1 MARSRRLVLAALCA
15 AGLWFLLHTTA
26 IIWDGLHDEL
36 HPADVAVILGNKVE
50 RSGVPCLRL
59 QDRLECGL
67 ALYRQG
73 LVRQVIVS
81 GGLGREGFYEAEVMR
96 DYLVARGVP
105 EQDVVVDNDG
115 IDTYHTA
122 LNARRI
128 MVERGWR
135 SAVVVSQYF
144 HIPRTRLAFR
154 RMGID
159 QVYGAHARLRLMPY
173 EPYNLA
179 REFVAYY
186 YYLLRSYEGVS

>member
-1 MARSRRLVLAALCA
+1 MVRAKRLALAALCA
-15 AGLWFLLHTTA
+15 AGLWFLCHTVA
-26 IIWDGLHDEL
+26 IVCDGVHDEL
-36 HPADVAVILGNKVE
+36 QPADVAVILGNKVE

-59 QDRLECGL
+59 QDRLERGL
-67 ALYRQG
+67 ELYRRG
-73 LVRQVIVS
+73 LVVKVIVS

-96 DYLVARGVP
+96 HYLVERGVP

-128 MVERGWR
+128 MAERGWR
-135 SAVVVSQYF
+135 SVVVVSQYF

-154 RMGID
+154 RAGIAD
-159 QVYGAHARLRLMPY
+159 VYAAHARLRLVRY
-173 EPYNLA
+173 EPYNLT

-186 YYLLRSYEGVS
+186 YYLLRPYED